1 MGKVSEFSKGLRVIF
16 WAEQLK
22 KTPCILIICLF
33 VQRIQKEI
41 KSHKRSLGLWGLVRS
56 ALNVSVSISTTSSR
70 GIQSRTSGF
79 YCREIAW
86 FGNLKII
93 IFFVTIVMIVIMIA
107 ITTIVMDTT
116 MIITLIIVTII
127 KPRTW
132 QLVPQDCYQLADNL
146 TQTRDD
152 LRDNDWVIELL
163 LWFCQYCQDMFCRYP
178 PLVKMSTE
186 LWSFWRWVQCSTF
199 CKTLQMTLTPLSTHA
214 HLDQMSHT
222 AFILSSDQKQQLPMC
237 NSWKMWIKIKPRSD
251 GLFSSMY
258 VHQSFKRKYVGIR
271 YIWGDWRQHHIRP

>member
-1 MGKVSEFSKGLRVIF
+1 
-16 WAEQLK
+16 
-22 KTPCILIICLF
+22 
-33 VQRIQKEI
+33 
-41 KSHKRSLGLWGLVRS
+41 
-56 ALNVSVSISTTSSR
+56 
-70 GIQSRTSGF
+70 
-79 YCREIAW
+79 
-86 FGNLKII
+86 
-93 IFFVTIVMIVIMIA
+93 MIVIMIA

-116 MIITLIIVTII
+116 MIITRIIVTII

-163 LWFCQYCQDMFCRYP
+163 LWFCQYCQDMFCGYP

-186 LWSFWRWVQCSTF
+186 LWTFWRWVQCSTF

-214 HLDQMSHT
+214 HLDQVSHT

-258 VHQSFKRKYVGIR
+258 VCAFEILWHINWVSLGLYQPWPTYYVASTHAVFHYGPVLA
-271 YIWGDWRQHHIRP
+271 RQIYLISAK